1 LGHQAGV
8 GLVAENP
15 ERNEEYSQ
23 YMRVAFLGL
32 GIMGRPMAAN
42 LVKAGHEVTAWNR
55 SPGHDVPGA
64 KIAADPAEAAREKE
78 AVWICVSDTKAV
90 EQVLFGPNGA
100 AQSLAKG
107 AVVVDSSTISP
118 SASVQ
123 FAARVRERGCDFIDA
138 PVTGSKIAAEGGTL
152 IFIVGG
158 KEATITRMQPL
169 FDAMGKKLIH
179 MGDNGLGLSA
189 KLAQNLQIA
198 FIYEGLAEGLT
209 LAAKL
214 GVKPEKLIE
223 LIQASMIRSGVADY
237 KAPFILKKDY
247 SPNFPLRLMH
257 KDMHL
262 MMDAAKENGVKL
274 PGLEKIDEIYE
285 AASRAGYDNLDYAA
299 TIMLLE
305 EWAGLK
311 PDKAS

>member
-1 LGHQAGV
+1 
-8 GLVAENP
+8 
-15 ERNEEYSQ
+15 
-23 YMRVAFLGL
+23 
-32 GIMGRPMAAN
+32 MGRPMAAN
-42 LVKAGHEVTAWNR
+42 LVKAGHEVTVWNR
-55 SPGHDVPGA
+55 TPGKDVAGA
-64 KIAADPAEAAREKE
+64 KTAASPAEAVKGKE
-78 AVWICVSDTKAV
+78 AVWMCVSDTKAV

-100 AQSLAKG
+100 AQALEKG
-107 AVVVDSSTISP
+107 AVVADSSTISP

-123 FAARVRERGCDFIDA
+123 FASKLGTQGCDFLDA

-158 KEATITRMQPL
+158 KEATIARVQPL
-169 FDAMGKKLIH
+169 FDAMGKKIIH
-179 MGDNGLGLSA
+179 MGDNGKGLSA

-198 FIYEGLAEGLT
+198 FIFEGLAEGLT
-209 LAAKL
+209 LATKL
-214 GVKPEKLIE
+214 GVQPEKLFE
-223 LIQASMIRSGVADY
+223 LIQASMIRSGVAEY
-237 KAPFILKKDY
+237 KAPFLLNRDY

-262 MMDAAKENGVKL
+262 MLDAAKESGVKL

-285 AASRAGYDNLDYAA
+285 AAKRAGFGDLDYAA

-311 PDKAS
+311 AEKAS

>member
-1 LGHQAGV
+1 
-8 GLVAENP
+8 
-15 ERNEEYSQ
+15 
-23 YMRVAFLGL
+23 M

-42 LVKAGHEVTAWNR
+42 LVKAGHDVTIWNR
-55 SPGHDVPGA
+55 TAPAELPGA
-64 KIAADPAEAAREKE
+64 KIAPTAAEAVKNSEV
-78 AVWICVSDTKAV
+78 VWICVSDTRAV
-90 EQVLFGPNGA
+90 ESVLFGPNGVS
-100 AQSLAKG
+100 QTLQKG

-123 FAARVRERGCDFIDA
+123 FAARIRALGGDFLDA

-152 IFIVGG
+152 IFILGG
-158 KEATITRMQPL
+158 PAATIQSVQTL
-169 FDAMGKKLIH
+169 FLAMGKQIIH
-179 MGDNGLGLSA
+179 MGDNGKGLAA
-189 KLAQNLQIA
+189 KLCQNLQIA

-214 GVKPEKLIE
+214 GVAPEKLIE
-223 LIQASMIRSGVADY
+223 LVQASMIRSGVADY

-262 MMDAAKENGVKL
+262 MMDAARESGTKL

-285 AASRAGYDNLDYAA
+285 AASTAGYGDLDYAA
-299 TIMLLE
+299 TIMILE
-305 EWAGLK
+305 DLAGMK
-311 PDKAS
+311 KA